1 MEVGSWGLI
10 HSGGDGEEAKKET
23 MQDSNTE
30 LITRL
35 PCDELLSFRCR
46 RADGTKAE
54 KNRNKN
60 ADGVCLD

>member
-10 HSGGDGEEAKKET
+10 HSGGDGEEAKKQT

-35 PCDELLSFRCR
+35 PYAELLSFRYR
-46 RADGTKAE
+46 RANGAKAE
-54 KNRNKN
+54 KNRNKKR
-60 ADGVCLD
+60 DGDHLD

>member
-35 PCDELLSFRCR
+35 PCVELLSFRSR
-46 RADGTKAE
+46 RDTGVKAE
-54 KNRNKN
+54 NNRNKKR
-60 ADGVCLD
+60 DGDGLD